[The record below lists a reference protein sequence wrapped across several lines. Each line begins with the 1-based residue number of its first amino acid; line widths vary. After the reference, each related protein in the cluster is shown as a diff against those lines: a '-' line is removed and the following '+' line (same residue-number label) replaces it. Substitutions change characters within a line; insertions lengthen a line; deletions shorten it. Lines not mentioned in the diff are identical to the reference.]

1 MVAVEVRFEELVQR
15 FHLRFTVQAFQ
26 RRLKAVS
33 LLSQQWRNDQE
44 SREAC
49 ARTKAAAA
57 LFAVICLLS
66 QILGPNLT
74 PNFGFPVKRLA
85 IMS

>member
-1 MVAVEVRFEELVQR
+1 MSYVGDPQTESCPR
-15 FHLRFTVQAFQ
+15 
-26 RRLKAVS
+26 
-33 LLSQQWRNDQE
+33 RNDQE